1 MTTMTDEMVLLP
13 PDQKID
19 LVDIFFRFLRRLP
32 IFLAIACVIMA
43 GVVAF
48 TLTQTPLYTG
58 TASVVF
64 EPRQTQ
70 VVKETPVVSEL
81 PADSAAID
89 TEAATLNSEEVA
101 ERVVRRLQLHRDP
114 EFSDAIDPTAPA
126 KVMTPA
132 EEAEAIK
139 DTALTVQG
147 KTKVARQGATYVLD
161 VNFTSLDPIKAARI
175 ANAIVEQYVASQ
187 IETNTDAT
195 RGANLWLRSRLEAL
209 QNELQANEAAVQ
221 QFKIANNLMSAQ
233 GATMAE
239 QEVSSLNQQIAT
251 ASADL
256 AEKRARLSAA
266 RAQISRGGGGADT
279 QVALDSPVVKSL
291 RGDQAQIE
299 LALADMNERY
309 GPLHPEVKK
318 LQQRQREVEVQINNE
333 IRRQISGLEAEVRIA
348 EQRTAS
354 LQASRGGA
362 EGSLG
367 TNTRSQVALNEL
379 QRKADASRAV
389 YEAFLSRANE
399 TSAQEGLL
407 RPDAR
412 VAAWAQP
419 PGKPSVPNKPL
430 NFALGLVMALVG
442 GAGAVLLLETL
453 DGTLHTSAEVE
464 AKLKMPAIG
473 SVPHLVKVHP
483 DRMGRYVMDK
493 PFSIFAEAFRS
504 LKSSIWSSTKGLSSR
519 IVAISSALPGEGKTL
534 TTLSFGRSLAR
545 GGAKTLII
553 DADLR
558 RRMLTVA
565 MRRQVENGLVEV
577 LEGYCSLDEAIV
589 QDEVSNAHV
598 LLLSDNPP
606 PSTDLFNGPAL
617 GELFEQLK
625 ARFDIVVL
633 DTAPVLAIADTRAI
647 AAQADAT
654 IFLVRWAKTPRQA
667 ARSAL
672 DLLSGAGAY
681 VAGVCLTN
689 VDLAKQARVGYG
701 DTLYYHDSFRKYY
714 AE

>member
-1 MTTMTDEMVLLP
+1 
-13 PDQKID
+13 
-19 LVDIFFRFLRRLP
+19 
-32 IFLAIACVIMA
+32 
-43 GVVAF
+43 
-48 TLTQTPLYTG
+48 
-58 TASVVF
+58 
-64 EPRQTQ
+64 
-70 VVKETPVVSEL
+70 
-81 PADSAAID
+81 
-89 TEAATLNSEEVA
+89 
-101 ERVVRRLQLHRDP
+101 
-114 EFSDAIDPTAPA
+114 
-126 KVMTPA
+126 
-132 EEAEAIK
+132 
-139 DTALTVQG
+139 
-147 KTKVARQGATYVLD
+147 
-161 VNFTSLDPIKAARI
+161 
-175 ANAIVEQYVASQ
+175 
-187 IETNTDAT
+187 
-195 RGANLWLRSRLEAL
+195 
-209 QNELQANEAAVQ
+209 
-221 QFKIANNLMSAQ
+221 
-233 GATMAE
+233 
-239 QEVSSLNQQIAT
+239 
-251 ASADL
+251 
-256 AEKRARLSAA
+256 
-266 RAQISRGGGGADT
+266 
-279 QVALDSPVVKSL
+279 
-291 RGDQAQIE
+291 
-299 LALADMNERY
+299 
-309 GPLHPEVKK
+309 
-318 LQQRQREVEVQINNE
+318 
-333 IRRQISGLEAEVRIA
+333 
-348 EQRTAS
+348 
-354 LQASRGGA
+354 
-362 EGSLG
+362 
-367 TNTRSQVALNEL
+367 
-379 QRKADASRAV
+379 
-389 YEAFLSRANE
+389 
-399 TSAQEGLL
+399 
-407 RPDAR
+407 
-412 VAAWAQP
+412 
-419 PGKPSVPNKPL
+419 
-430 NFALGLVMALVG
+430 
-442 GAGAVLLLETL
+442 
-453 DGTLHTSAEVE
+453 
-464 AKLKMPAIG
+464 
-473 SVPHLVKVHP
+473 
-483 DRMGRYVMDK
+483 MDK